1 MKKKGNFFIHSNL
14 EGQSSLLD
22 STGTQ
27 STRGIGDAQVSYSTW
42 DSSVSKQS
50 FGSEVSRSLHTV
62 PENCTASIFRV
73 RKLISTRNNGNTQ
86 ASFSVN
92 NV

>member
-1 MKKKGNFFIHSNL
+1 MKKKGNFFIHSNF
-14 EGQSSLLD
+14 EGRSSLLD

-62 PENCTASIFRV
+62 PERLL
-73 RKLISTRNNGNTQ
+73 RENGNVSARQ
-86 ASFSVN
+86 
-92 NV
+92 

>member
-1 MKKKGNFFIHSNL
+1 MYANKNASIASLYSNF
-14 EGQSSLLD
+14 EDQSLLLD

-27 STRGIGDAQVSYSTW
+27 STQGIGDAQASCSTW

-62 PENCTASIFRV
+62 PERLL
-73 RKLISTRNNGNTQ
+73 RENGNVSAQ
-86 ASFSVN
+86 Q
-92 NV
+92 